1 MSNRARFSRKN
12 KVGILLI
19 VLSLGLFAFWELG
32 GRALLLYPQV
42 LVLTQDSCRGA
53 AVDAAQ
59 LSTAR
64 VDGER
69 RGALS
74 PADLSK
80 LQGMVTNQYI
90 KAGEPLYWEYF
101 QEKDMTTADGQGK
114 YIFALAEDWLE
125 SYPQSLRRG
134 DTAYLY
140 SAGQFVTDAKVAF
153 VKDHDNNEVVSP
165 DKERLGASASVSAVE
180 IIVSDEQAS
189 IISQLAEEGGRFV
202 ILYN

>member
-1 MSNRARFSRKN
+1 MSSKSSFTKKNR
-12 KVGILLI
+12 VGILLI
-19 VLSLGLFAFWELG
+19 VLSISFFTFWELG
-32 GRALLLYPQV
+32 GRALLLYPEV
-42 LVLTQDSCRGA
+42 LVLASDSSRGA

-59 LSTAR
+59 LRTAR
-64 VDGER
+64 VDRER

-74 PADLSK
+74 PADSK
-80 LQGMVTNQYI
+80 KLEGMVTNQYI

-101 QEKDMTTADGQGK
+101 QEKDMATADGEGK
-114 YIFALAEDWLE
+114 YVFALAGEWLE

-140 SAGQFVTDAKVAF
+140 SSGEFVTNAKVAF
-153 VKDHDNNEVVSP
+153 VKDNDNNEVISQ

-180 IIVSDEQAS
+180 IIVDEDQAS
-189 IISQLAEEGGRFV
+189 IISQIAEEGGRFV